1 MRQIIAGSRCALGVL
16 AIALGAGLIGCQGL
30 SGSRSSGGVDPG
42 AAELAD
48 AALPAVAA
56 PPAIVFTPGD
66 EVELFDGSTLG
77 MWKPES
83 TGTGESVRVEQGAIQ
98 LHWGNPGTS
107 VAWTGARVPAS
118 YELALEVMRLEGSG
132 SGYWFLTFPIDDART
147 CTLTLANGLGWLC
160 GASGP
165 VGDGTF
171 TRAVGLD
178 GGSWHSLRLRVIRGR
193 IELFLDGEELVVEP
207 SAAAPT
213 ALSGDPSTPTL
224 EIATWA
230 MTASVR
236 DIRLKALPDHAR

>member
-1 MRQIIAGSRCALGVL
+1 
-16 AIALGAGLIGCQGL
+16 
-30 SGSRSSGGVDPG
+30 
-42 AAELAD
+42 
-48 AALPAVAA
+48 
-56 PPAIVFTPGD
+56 
-66 EVELFDGSTLG
+66 
-77 MWKPES
+77 
-83 TGTGESVRVEQGAIQ
+83 
-98 LHWGNPGTS
+98 
-107 VAWTGARVPAS
+107 
-118 YELALEVMRLEGSG
+118 
-132 SGYWFLTFPIDDART
+132 
-147 CTLTLANGLGWLC
+147 
-160 GASGP
+160 